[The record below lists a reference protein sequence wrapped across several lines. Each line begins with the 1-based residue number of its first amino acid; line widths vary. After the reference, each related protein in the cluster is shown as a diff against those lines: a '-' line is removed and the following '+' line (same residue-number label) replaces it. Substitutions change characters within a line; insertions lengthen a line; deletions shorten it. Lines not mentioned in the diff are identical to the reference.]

1 VVRRLSFAIP
11 GDLATRTGGYAYDR
25 RIIAE
30 LRALG
35 WQVDVIGL
43 GDGFPQPAPDQKR
56 HAQAQLAATPADAP
70 VVIDGL
76 AFGVLPEAA
85 AVLKNSRRLVAL
97 VHHPLAYETGLT
109 AGQATALHAS
119 ETAALSAA
127 RAVIA
132 TSAPTARNLVAD
144 FAVPQSSIT
153 VAPPGTDR
161 GALSRGGDGPVQLVS
176 VGAIVPRKG
185 FDVLVEALAKL
196 GDLPWRLDIAGDRGR
211 DPDAAARLDAA
222 IAAHGLGG
230 RIAVLGA
237 VPNERLFALYESA
250 DLFVLASHFEGYG
263 MAYAEALAHGLPVI
277 GTTGG
282 AIPETVPADA
292 GVLVPPG
299 DIDALAQALRDLIE
313 DGGARQRLAA
323 AARVAASRLP
333 TWQETA
339 RTFAAAVEAVA

>member
-176 VGAIVPRKG
+176 VGAIVPR
-185 FDVLVEALAKL
+185 
-196 GDLPWRLDIAGDRGR
+196 DLPWRLDIAGDRGR